1 MGDRSKAILY
11 VLSSILFLASS
22 GCAGNPSAAN
32 IQLRKDLQKTR
43 DENEDLK
50 REHAAD
56 LATIASLK
64 ERQTVV
70 TTLPEDRLAKL
81 FTTHGIVFS
90 KLTASDS
97 KLLKV
102 FLTPTDDEGQKLK
115 AAGAI
120 VIEAFDLTKPDQERI
135 GEWKFDV
142 DQARAKWNGETMLY
156 AYVLECPWA
165 QAPGASNLT
174 IKATFTDELTGRI
187 FTAQKQINVN
197 P

>member
-1 MGDRSKAILY
+1 MKIRPRAILY
-11 VLSSILFLASS
+11 LLSSILLIAS

-43 DENEDLK
+43 EENEELQ
-50 REHAAD
+50 RGHAAD

-81 FTTHGIVFS
+81 FSTHGIVLS
-90 KLTASDS
+90 KLTSADS
-97 KLLKV
+97 KALKV
-102 FLTPTDDEGQKLK
+102 FLTPTEDEGQKFK
-115 AAGAI
+115 AAGSI
-120 VIEAFDLTKPDQERI
+120 VIEAFDLTRPDQQRI
-135 GEWKFDV
+135 CQWTFDV
-142 DQARAKWNGETMLY
+142 DQARSHWNGEMMLY
-156 AYVLECPWA
+156 AYVLECPWEHS
-165 QAPGASNLT
+165 PSASNLT
-174 IKATFTDELTGRI
+174 IKATFTDELTGRV